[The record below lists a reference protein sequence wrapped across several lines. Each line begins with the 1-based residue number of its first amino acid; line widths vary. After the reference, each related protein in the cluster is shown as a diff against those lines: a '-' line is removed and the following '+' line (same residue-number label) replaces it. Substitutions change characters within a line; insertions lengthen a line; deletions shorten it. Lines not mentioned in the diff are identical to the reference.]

1 MADNGRPDKKVLI
14 TGGAGF
20 IGTHLARYLIA
31 HNNTCQ
37 VDLVDNFARGVND
50 DAIQRMAQKPNV
62 HLHTLNILEPEA
74 LTDLDTD
81 YDYVYHL
88 AAIIGVANVLERP
101 YEVLRNNVVMLLN
114 MLDWASRQTD
124 LQRLVFAS
132 TSEVYA
138 GTLRHFALPLPTPE
152 VTPLALTDLG
162 HPRTSYMLSK
172 IYGEALC
179 HQSGL
184 PFTIFRPHNI
194 YGPRMGLAHVIPE
207 LLQKAHRAS
216 DGDEFE
222 VFSVDH
228 RRAFCFIGDAVEMIV
243 RASEAPDGAGQT
255 LNLGNQD
262 AEVSIGELVQVI
274 LDTVGKRLRMSPQ
287 PATPGSPARRCP
299 DMTQTQ
305 ALTGVRAQVSLHEGV
320 KQTYQWYR
328 DNVFDQHNISA
339 R

>member
-1 MADNGRPDKKVLI
+1 MMDNERPDKKVLI

-20 IGTHLARYLIA
+20 IGTHLAGYLIA
-31 HNNTCQ
+31 QNNTCRI
-37 VDLVDNFARGVND
+37 DLLDNFARGVND
-50 DAIQRMAQKPNV
+50 EAIRGLAQKTNV
-62 HLHTLNILEPEA
+62 QLRTLNLLEPETLA
-74 LTDLDTD
+74 ELDTD
-81 YDYVYHL
+81 YDYIYHL
-88 AAIIGVANVLERP
+88 AAIIGVANVLDRP
-101 YEVLRNNVVMLLN
+101 YAVLRDNAVMMLN
-114 MLDWASRQTD
+114 MLDWANRQAD
-124 LQRLVFAS
+124 LKRFIFAS

-138 GTLRHFALPLPTPE
+138 GTLKNFTLALPTPE
-152 VTPLALTDLG
+152 VTPLALTDLDQ
-162 HPRTSYMLSK
+162 PRTSYMLSK

-184 PFTIFRPHNI
+184 PFTILRPHNI

-216 DGDEFE
+216 DGDKLE

-228 RRAFCFIGDAVEMIV
+228 RRTFCFISDAVEMIV
-243 RASEAPDGAGQT
+243 RASEAPGGVGKT

-262 AEVSIGELVQVI
+262 AEVTIGALAQVI
-274 LDTVGKRLRMSPQ
+274 LDTVGKKLSVSPQ
-287 PATPGSPARRCP
+287 PVMPGSPTRRCP
-299 DMTQTQ
+299 DMTRTQ